1 MMPEWSETFPKT
13 YELMT
18 ANRLASSWN
27 EHHKPGEVVLLLKS
41 PVEGKC
47 FIRTTGA
54 AYVLPADMEHGSV
67 FIHLETI
74 GMVALE
80 RVGISPLP
88 SNPIPAVGFQRL
100 LHSMRNISALASLLA
115 LSAAIGV
122 GVGAFIGYAK
132 GYNQGDLDR
141 QHQPFQPAHSS

>member
-1 MMPEWSETFPKT
+1 MTPQWSEIFPKT

-18 ANRLASSWN
+18 ANRLASAWN

-47 FIRTTGA
+47 LIRTTGA
-54 AYVLPADMEHGSV
+54 AYVLPTDMENGSV
-67 FIHLETI
+67 FIDLETI

-88 SNPIPAVGFQRL
+88 SNPTPVVGFQRL
-100 LHSMRNISALASLLA
+100 LPAMRNISALASLLA

-132 GYNQGDLDR
+132 GYNQRDLDSH
-141 QHQPFQPAHSS
+141 HQPFQPPHSS